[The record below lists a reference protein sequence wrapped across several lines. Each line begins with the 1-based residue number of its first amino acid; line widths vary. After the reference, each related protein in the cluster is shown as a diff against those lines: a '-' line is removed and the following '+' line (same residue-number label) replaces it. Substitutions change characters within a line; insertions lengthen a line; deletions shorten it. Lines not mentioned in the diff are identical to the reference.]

1 MEYKVIV
8 VDATRGII
16 EGNSLQQAADN
27 LAEQVNADIKA
38 GWEPHGAV
46 NFCETENEN
55 PNLMQA
61 MVRRGGEVAPGQAGG

>member
-27 LAEQVNADIKA
+27 LAEQVNASIQAD
-38 GWEPHGAV
+38 WERMA
-46 NFCETENEN
+46 
-55 PNLMQA
+55 Q
-61 MVRRGGEVAPGQAGG
+61 

>member
-38 GWEPHGAV
+38 GWEPHGSV

-55 PNLMQA
+55 PHLMQA
-61 MVRRGGEVAPGQAGG
+61 MVRKGAGAAAPANA